1 MLIKRGKCPLIKLLC
16 GYRMNQPPH
25 YEKVLDLALEIVN
38 AEDKTAEWQA
48 YNQLNLI
55 CQTHENSDLDH
66 PFQWETLG
74 DYTRDPEK
82 ALPIYFKAL
91 NLAVL
96 KGFNDYIA
104 SINLAI
110 SEQYKELRNFD
121 KAWEY
126 ANLAQESAN
135 KLSDLSLKQD
145 ISEILI
151 ELSKST

>member
-1 MLIKRGKCPLIKLLC
+1 
-16 GYRMNQPPH
+16 MNQPPH

-38 AEDKTAEWQA
+38 AEDKTLEWQA

-91 NLAVL
+91 NLASL
-96 KGFNDYIA
+96 KGFTDYIS

-110 SEQYKELRNFD
+110 SEQYKELSNFD

-126 ANLAQESAN
+126 ANLAQESAV
-135 KLSDLSLKQD
+135 KLSNLSLKQE
-145 ISEILI
+145 ISEMLI